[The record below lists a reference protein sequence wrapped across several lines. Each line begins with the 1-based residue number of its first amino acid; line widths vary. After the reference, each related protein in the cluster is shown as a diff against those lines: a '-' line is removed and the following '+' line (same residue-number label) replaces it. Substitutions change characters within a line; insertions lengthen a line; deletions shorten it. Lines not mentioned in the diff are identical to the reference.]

1 MILSI
6 ETSTRAFSVSLY
18 KDGQIAN
25 IELVHEIAHSQ
36 NIVHTVNF
44 LLKSINKS
52 VEDLS
57 AVYAGKGPGSFTGI
71 RVGLSYANTLFQIMG
86 IPLLGIPSLDLLA
99 FEEGR
104 WYNSVISFIKSRK
117 NEVYAAAYR
126 QGRRVS
132 DYLALKKD
140 DFSYFIKENKL
151 NLKYFFC
158 THGHP
163 DHIIGLPDIRD
174 QFPEARTQTDL
185 DAIATGLKAWQGMQ
199 DNPDDSIFRLSER
212 YYYPIG
218 REVMYKFNKL
228 T

>member
-6 ETSTRAFSVSLY
+6 ETSTRAFSVSLFRE
-18 KDGQIAN
+18 GNIAN
-25 IELVHEIAHSQ
+25 IELIHEIAHSQ

-57 AVYAGKGPGSFTGI
+57 AVYAGTGPGSFTGI

-117 NEVYAAAYR
+117 NEVYTAAYR
-126 QGRRVS
+126 QGQKVS

-140 DFSYFIKENKL
+140 DFSFFIKENKPSHL
-151 NLKYFFC
+151 VSSKEDYRAL
-158 THGHP
+158 G
-163 DHIIGLPDIRD
+163 
-174 QFPEARTQTDL
+174 
-185 DAIATGLKAWQGMQ
+185 
-199 DNPDDSIFRLSER
+199 
-212 YYYPIG
+212 
-218 REVMYKFNKL
+218 FNKGEIIAETIFTFPKARFTFSYAMECKL
-228 T
+228 TPERRYLKPLYVRDF

>member
-99 FEEGR
+99 FEDGR

-132 DYLALKKD
+132 EYLALKKD
-140 DFSYFIKENKL
+140 DFSFFIKENKPSHL
-151 NLKYFFC
+151 VSSKEDYGAL
-158 THGHP
+158 G
-163 DHIIGLPDIRD
+163 
-174 QFPEARTQTDL
+174 
-185 DAIATGLKAWQGMQ
+185 
-199 DNPDDSIFRLSER
+199 
-212 YYYPIG
+212 
-218 REVMYKFNKL
+218 FNKGEIIAETIFTFPKARL
-228 T
+228 TFSYAMECNLTPEGRYLKPLYVRDF